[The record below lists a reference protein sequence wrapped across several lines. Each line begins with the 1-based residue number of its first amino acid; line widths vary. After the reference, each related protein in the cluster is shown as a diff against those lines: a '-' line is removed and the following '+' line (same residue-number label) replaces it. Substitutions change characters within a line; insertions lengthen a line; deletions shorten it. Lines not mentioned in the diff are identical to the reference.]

1 MGVGVSK
8 QAVEKLR
15 KESQPGVEASLDSR
29 VGGGG
34 DPTPPRNSVTP
45 VGVLQFS
52 SVLTPIYSETVSE
65 LTGEGSDP

>member
-1 MGVGVSK
+1 MGVSVSK

-15 KESQPGVEASLDSR
+15 KESQPGVEVSLDSSWR
-29 VGGGG
+29 GC
-34 DPTPPRNSVTP
+34 DSTPPRNSVTP

-52 SVLTPIYSETVSE
+52 SMLTLIYSETVSE